1 MSFDTLV
8 SLALFL
14 GALFLM
20 MRFGCG
26 AHMGHA
32 RNHDRSTADRTRGGA
47 IGSNSGEAVGAS
59 VATLNSATGPL
70 PVNGATPEKAAEGRA
85 HRHGC
90 C

>member
-26 AHMGHA
+26 SHMGHPHH
-32 RNHDRSTADRTRGGA
+32 RGGPTADRTSGA
-47 IGSNSGEAVGAS
+47 AVGSKPGEAVGAG
-59 VATLNSATGPL
+59 VASL
-70 PVNGATPEKAAEGRA
+70 NGATGALSANAGQPGSAPQGKE